1 MGSSVGK
8 EWGYFQ
14 KRELCLKWKNS
25 MYGNFQDLL
34 KSCLSFGGGM
44 EGSNEEKMGE
54 ATEGRASRVKCR
66 EALLEWR
73 GEGACEDLWDSP
85 CVMV

>member
-1 MGSSVGK
+1 MGSSVEK
-8 EWGYFQ
+8 ELGYLQ

-34 KSCLSFGGGM
+34 KSYLSFEGGGG
-44 EGSNEEKMGE
+44 GSNEEKMGE
-54 ATEGRASRVKCR
+54 ATEGRASRVKCK

-73 GEGACEDLWDSP
+73 EGVLVKICGTLH
-85 CVMV
+85 V